1 MKLTELDTPSL
12 LIDRDKLIRNIARAK
27 ASCAK
32 LGVHWRPHLKT
43 HKCLE
48 IARLQ
53 IEDPTGPATV
63 STLKE
68 AEFFASNGIT
78 DLIYAVGIAPHK
90 LPRVDRINKSG
101 ADCKIIL
108 DSVEAAD
115 AVSRY
120 ARTAGTSFRVL
131 IEIDCDGHRSG
142 LKPGSPEILEVA
154 RHLKDGVALVGVL
167 THAGGSYSAHGD
179 AELKAAAENE
189 VTAITRVADDL
200 RAAGFP
206 IEIVSVGSTPTL
218 CAAEKAPGVTEYRSG
233 VGTIFDLFMHGVG
246 VCEIGD
252 IAESVLVSVIGRQ
265 QEKGWLITDGGWL
278 AMSRD
283 RGTASQAV
291 DWGYGAV
298 CDINGNLIP
307 ELWVASANQEHG
319 IIARRDGKPISE
331 SDFPLDTRLRIL
343 PNHACPTAAAFD
355 RYHIVDHGEATEV
368 WHRINNWSNL

>member
-1 MKLTELDTPSL
+1 M
-12 LIDRDKLIRNIARAK
+12 
-27 ASCAK
+27 
-32 LGVHWRPHLKT
+32 
-43 HKCLE
+43 
-48 IARLQ
+48 
-53 IEDPTGPATV
+53 
-63 STLKE
+63 
-68 AEFFASNGIT
+68 
-78 DLIYAVGIAPHK
+78 
-90 LPRVDRINKSG
+90 
-101 ADCKIIL
+101 
-108 DSVEAAD
+108 
-115 AVSRY
+115 
-120 ARTAGTSFRVL
+120 
-131 IEIDCDGHRSG
+131 
-142 LKPGSPEILEVA
+142 
-154 RHLKDGVALVGVL
+154 
-167 THAGGSYSAHGD
+167 
-179 AELKAAAENE
+179 
-189 VTAITRVADDL
+189 TAITRVADDL
-200 RAAGFP
+200 RAACFP

-233 VGTIFDLFMHGVG
+233 VGTIFDFFMHGVG

-368 WHRINNWSNL
+368 WHRINNWE